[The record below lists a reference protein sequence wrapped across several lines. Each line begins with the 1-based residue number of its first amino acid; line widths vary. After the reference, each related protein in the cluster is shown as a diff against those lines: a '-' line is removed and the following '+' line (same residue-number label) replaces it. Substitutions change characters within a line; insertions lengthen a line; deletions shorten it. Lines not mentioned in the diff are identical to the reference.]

1 MVLRS
6 ALQSIAGA
14 SGVGI
19 PVAARRIRRSYWRI
33 CFALEVQ
40 GVEWH
45 IFMNVLV

>member
-1 MVLRS
+1 MAQS
-6 ALQSIAGA
+6 ALQSCGA

-19 PVAARRIRRSYWRI
+19 PMAARELEDPIGGFV
-33 CFALEVQ
+33 FALEAQ